1 MRSATIISKFR
12 DLSVAVAAFAAL
24 VVAAQPASAQMGQP
38 LLADSFRL
46 GQGGGVLCQVQTRGR
61 DPAISGIFDR
71 AWAIVCR
78 DSARPVG
85 KLYAL
90 RGDATSISQR
100 LETLRAAEANCTAQ
114 SSETLDDVG
123 QVATKNC
130 TLKDAQLGY
139 KVLSADRRSVV
150 WVAEGLAAYDSALK
164 LGLRTVMENRIV
176 PGKVE
181 VATSATDDPV
191 AFARVQAGTL
201 DPDQAM
207 AEGYRR
213 NNSGNYAEAA
223 EFFDTLQQRLN
234 NSSGTERDKLGE
246 YLINRALQK
255 SNLGDFA
262 EADALF
268 SQARNYPLNDRVQSR
283 LSRNFEAIHL
293 LNQQKYGDAVVR
305 LDQPVVPNVVT
316 SRLPGSAIEI
326 GAKVA
331 AEINAG
337 LPVNQRL
344 GATESTALTPE
355 ERAQLLDAQA
365 MQLRGTL
372 LRLQGKPAESNALFD
387 RAMAD
392 VMTVRDGRVVSVV
405 RLRSQILA
413 EAGLALEDGKDIGS
427 AEAKMRESV
436 TLLETRYPQSAAVN
450 GARAR
455 LAAFLARNG
464 KSDAALA
471 EYRTVMQSLSASQSY
486 AAGLGN
492 LLAPYMGLLT
502 GPAANQSN
510 AAADMFLAGQ
520 LLVRPGIADTQAIL
534 ARELS
539 EGSDEGS
546 RLFRQARNLDRDIE
560 RVRVEVANLLLAPDQ
575 TSDIRLATEAARRD
589 IESLEKQQ
597 AETQALLG
605 SYPQFRAVASRTI
618 SLDQL
623 KASLKADEAYFKLV
637 VAGRD
642 VFGLF
647 VDQSGATGYKV
658 ALSADEL
665 DRKVDDLRDTIAK
678 DEGGQ
683 TTTYA
688 FDVALAQSLYAALL
702 GPVSDRAL
710 KAKHIVFEPDG
721 GMLRLPL
728 SLLVTDQA
736 SVDMYQKRIAEP
748 NADEFDFRG
757 VNWLGRGRSVSTTVT
772 ARALLDA
779 RTVKRSTA
787 TRQYLGLGQNAP
799 LGSSVRKSSTRSV
812 SGAGAVDCDWPSDEW
827 NRPISADELR
837 QAQSIIGAGGS
848 AIITGAD
855 FTDTAVK
862 ERTDLSDYRILH
874 FATHGLVTAPRPEC
888 PARPA
893 LLTSFGSD
901 DSDGLLT
908 FKEIFDLKINAD
920 VVILSACDTAGKATI
935 AATREAGLTSGGGN
949 ALDGLVRA
957 FIGAGGRTVLAS
969 HWPAPDDFDATK
981 RLINGLFEAGSS
993 LSLGDAMD
1001 KAQVALMDDP
1011 ETSHPY
1017 YWAGFSIIGD
1027 GAQALLPAS
1036 GT

>member
-1 MRSATIISKFR
+1 MRSA
-12 DLSVAVAAFAAL
+12 AVQFILRYILAGFAIAAAL
-24 VVAAQPASAQMGQP
+24 PASAQMAQP

-46 GQGGGVLCQVQTRGR
+46 GQGGGVLCQVQTRSR
-61 DPAISGIFDR
+61 DAALAGIFDR

-90 RGDATSISQR
+90 RGSAASISQR
-100 LETLRAAEANCTAQ
+100 LDALRSAEANCTAQ
-114 SSETLDDVG
+114 STETLDDVG
-123 QVATKNC
+123 TVSTTSCQ
-130 TLKDAQLGY
+130 LKDAQLGY
-139 KVLSADRRSVV
+139 KVLSTDRRSVV

-181 VATSATDDPV
+181 VTTSATDDPV

-234 NSSGTERDKLGE
+234 NTSGSERDKLGE

-268 SQARNYPLNDRVQSR
+268 SEARNFPLADRVQSR

-293 LNQQKYGDAVVR
+293 LNQQKYEDALAR
-305 LDQPVVPNVVT
+305 LDQPVAPNVVT

-355 ERAQLLDAQA
+355 ERAELLDAQA
-365 MQLRGTL
+365 LQLKGTL
-372 LRLQGKPAESNALFD
+372 FRLQGKPESGIPLFD
-387 RAMAD
+387 QAMAN
-392 VMTVRDGRVVSVV
+392 VMTVRDGRVVSVI

-413 EAGLALEDGKDIGS
+413 ESGLAQEDRKDLGS

-436 TLLETRYPQSAAVN
+436 TILESRYPQSAAVN

-464 KSDAALA
+464 KTDAALT
-471 EYRTVMQSLSASQSY
+471 EYRSVMASLSASQSY

-492 LLAPYMGLLT
+492 LLSPYLGLLT
-502 GPAANQSN
+502 GPAAGQPNTN
-510 AAADMFLAGQ
+510 ADIFLAGQ
-520 LLVRPGIADTQAIL
+520 LLVRPGIADTQAVL

-539 EGSDEGS
+539 EGSTEGS
-546 RLFRQARNLDRDIE
+546 RLFRQARNLERDIE

-575 TSDIRLATEAARRD
+575 TADIKLATAAASRD

-605 SYPQFRAVASRTI
+605 SYPQFRAVASRSI

-623 KASLKADEAYFKLV
+623 TASLKADEAYFKLT

-642 VFGLF
+642 VFGF
-647 VDQSGATGYKV
+647 FADSAGAQAYK
-658 ALSADEL
+658 LDISADEL
-665 DRKVDDLRDTIAK
+665 DEKVDQIRDTIAK

-688 FDVALAQSLYAALL
+688 FDIALARSLFASLL
-702 GPVSDRAL
+702 GPVNDRAL

-728 SLLVTDQA
+728 SLLVTDQS
-736 SVDMYQKRIAEP
+736 SVDEYQKRLVDP
-748 NADEFDFRG
+748 NADEFNFTG
-757 VNWLGRGRSVSTTVT
+757 VNWFGRGRSISTTVT

-799 LGSSVRKSSTRSV
+799 VGSTVRKSSTRSV
-812 SGAGAVDCDWPSDEW
+812 SGAGSIDCDWSSAEW
-827 NRPISADELR
+827 NRPISDDELK
-837 QAQSIIGAGGS
+837 QAQSIIGASGS
-848 AIITGAD
+848 TLVTGAD

-862 ERTDLSDYRILH
+862 ARTDLADYRILH

-893 LLTSFGSD
+893 LLTSFGGEE
-901 DSDGLLT
+901 SDGLLT

-920 VVILSACDTAGKATI
+920 VVILSACDTAGKATV

-957 FIGAGGRTVLAS
+957 FIGAGGRTMLAS

-981 RLINGLFEAGSS
+981 RLINGLFQAGSTQ
-993 LSLGDAMD
+993 SLGDAMD
-1001 KAQVALMDDP
+1001 KAQISLMDDP

-1017 YWAGFSIIGD
+1017 YWAGFAIIGD
-1027 GAQALLPAS
+1027 GAQPLLPAS
-1036 GT
+1036 N